1 MNWARLLAVFLL
13 AVGLVSEAVPQEA
26 AKKPEAVKPAPS
38 PSSAILGQWN
48 EIGRKLIA
56 MAEDLPEDK
65 YDFKG
70 APSADGF
77 AQRLIHAAA
86 ANYYFINAATG
97 KKMSG
102 EEDPPR
108 TQFANK
114 AALVTYLRKSFADGA
129 AAIQAKGDK
138 GLQETV
144 VDQFAQDIRGRHD
157 SAGGASETS

>member
-1 MNWARLLAVFLL
+1 MKWARLLAVSLL
-13 AVGLVSEAVPQEA
+13 AVGLVSEVVARETT
-26 AKKPEAVKPAPS
+26 KKAETVKPAPS
-38 PSSAILGQWN
+38 PSGAILGQWN

-56 MAEDLPEDK
+56 MAEDFPEDK
-65 YDFKG
+65 YDSKG
-70 APSADGF
+70 AASADGF

-114 AALVTYLRKSFADGA
+114 
-129 AAIQAKGDK
+129 
-138 GLQETV
+138 
-144 VDQFAQDIRGRHD
+144 
-157 SAGGASETS
+157 